1 MRNRKKNRKIPD
13 HIILNVLNKAAS
25 AEDEVLDYYEDYI
38 REVAT
43 EPVYSADGSRSG
55 YYYYDE
61 DLAQELRL
69 ALAQALPA
77 LRETLIKNHLEN
89 RPVTQLT
96 LPISQYY
103 ASIYSVLISSISLLK
118 HSGIMIAIS
127 LFLTVI

>member
-43 EPVYSADGSRSG
+43 EAVYSADGSRSG

-89 RPVTQLT
+89 RPVIVVLGQLT
-96 LPISQYY
+96 D
-103 ASIYSVLISSISLLK
+103 
-118 HSGIMIAIS
+118 
-127 LFLTVI
+127 

>member
-13 HIILNVLNKAAS
+13 HIILNVLNQAAS
-25 AEDEVLDYYEDYI
+25 AEDEVLDYYEGYI

-43 EPVYSADGSRSG
+43 EPVYSSDGSRSG

-89 RPVTQLT
+89 RPVIVVLGQLT
-96 LPISQYY
+96 D
-103 ASIYSVLISSISLLK
+103 
-118 HSGIMIAIS
+118 
-127 LFLTVI
+127 

>member
-38 REVAT
+38 REVAI

-89 RPVTQLT
+89 RPVIVVLGQLT
-96 LPISQYY
+96 D
-103 ASIYSVLISSISLLK
+103 
-118 HSGIMIAIS
+118 
-127 LFLTVI
+127 

>member
-13 HIILNVLNKAAS
+13 HIILNIFNKAAS
-25 AEDEVLDYYEDYI
+25 AEEEVLDYYEDYI

-89 RPVTQLT
+89 RPVIVVLGQLT
-96 LPISQYY
+96 D
-103 ASIYSVLISSISLLK
+103 
-118 HSGIMIAIS
+118 
-127 LFLTVI
+127 